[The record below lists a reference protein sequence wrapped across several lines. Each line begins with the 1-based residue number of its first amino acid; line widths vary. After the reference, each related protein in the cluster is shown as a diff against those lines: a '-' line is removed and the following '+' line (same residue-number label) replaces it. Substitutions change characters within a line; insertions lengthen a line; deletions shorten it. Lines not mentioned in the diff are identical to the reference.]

1 MNPSVKE
8 IFKDSL
14 LTTFNDYSDDV
25 CNSEE
30 REELGLDDYKWEGD
44 ELMLKVMG
52 CDGNINTFSLKLSHI
67 DVESKDILIHKKNCE
82 LDDCP
87 WLEDTDHYNELL
99 KGLK

>member
-44 ELMLKVMG
+44 ELFLNVRG
-52 CDGNINTFSLKLSHI
+52 HDGNINTFSLKLSHI
-67 DVESKDILIHKKNCE
+67 DIESEDTLTHKKNCE

-87 WLEDTDHYNELL
+87 YLEQEEYDENNE
-99 KGLK
+99 

>member
-1 MNPSVKE
+1 MNPSVRE
-8 IFKDSL
+8 IFKGDL
-14 LTTFNDYSDDV
+14 LKTFNEYSDDV
-25 CNSEE
+25 CNYEE

-44 ELMLKVMG
+44 ELFFNVSG
-52 CDGNINTFSLKLSHI
+52 CDGNISTFSFKLSHI
-67 DVESKDILIHKKNCE
+67 DLKSRDILIHEKNCE